1 MLDRVKTLRK
11 EFEDELSAAKELRQ
25 IEDLRV
31 KYLGRK
37 AGLANE
43 LVKLI
48 KDVPAEQKSNFGK
61 EANILKVYIENTLDE
76 HKKRFEENRRHSDK
90 AFFDITMPGIKPL
103 LGSLHPIELVRREI
117 EDIFLRLG
125 YSIAEGPEAE
135 TDWNNFEALNIPPH
149 HPARDMQDTFYLENG
164 YVLRTH
170 TSPVQIRTMLSK
182 KPPIRIICPGRT
194 FRCDWDITHTPNFYQ
209 AEGLMIDVGVSLA
222 DLKGTIDYFCKQLFS
237 PDIKIRLRPSYF
249 PFVEP
254 GAEVDIQCQI
264 CKGKGCRTCK
274 NAGWLEIMGA
284 GMVHVNV
291 LENVGI
297 DSEIYTGFAFGM
309 GMDRIAMLKF
319 GIDDTRANYEGN
331 LRFLEQFRGLE

>member
-1 MLDRVKTLRK
+1 MLDRIKTLRK
-11 EFEDELSAAKELRQ
+11 EFEDELSTAKGLRIIEELK
-25 IEDLRV
+25 V

-48 KDVPAEQKSNFGK
+48 KDVPAEQKSSFGK
-61 EANILKVYIENTLDE
+61 EANLLKVYIETKLEEQMKLIEGSGKDSKKAYFDVTL
-76 HKKRFEENRRHSDK
+76 
-90 AFFDITMPGIKPL
+90 PGIRPS
-103 LGSLHPIELVRREI
+103 LGSFHPIELVRREI

-125 YSIAEGPEAE
+125 YTIAEGPEAE
-135 TDWNNFEALNIPPH
+135 NEWNNFEALNIPPH
-149 HPARDMQDTFYLENG
+149 HPARDMQDTFYLEDG
-164 YVLRTH
+164 LVLRTQ
-170 TSPVQIRTMLSK
+170 TSPVQIRTMLAN

-194 FRCDWDITHTPNFYQ
+194 FRCDWDITHTPNFFQ
-209 AEGLMIDVGVSLA
+209 CEGLLVDIGVSLA
-222 DLKGTIDYFCKQLFS
+222 DLKGTIDHFCKEIFA
-237 PDIKIRLRPSYF
+237 PDIKTRLRPSYF

-291 LENVGI
+291 LDNVGI
-297 DSEIYTGFAFGM
+297 DSEIYSGFAFGM

>member
-1 MLDRVKTLRK
+1 MLNRVEHLRK
-11 EFEDELSAAKELRQ
+11 EYEAEVATAKDLAKLEELR
-25 IEDLRV
+25 I

-37 AGLANE
+37 AGLVNE

-48 KDVPAEQKSNFGK
+48 KDVPSEQKSSFGK
-61 EANILKVYIENTLDE
+61 EANALKSFIEKSLDE
-76 HKKRFEENRRHSDK
+76 LKIKIDSAKSK
-90 AFFDITMPGIKPL
+90 ASKHYFDATLPGVYPVR
-103 LGSLHPIELVRREI
+103 GAFHPIQLVRREI
-117 EDIFLRLG
+117 EEIFSRLG
-125 YSIAEGPEAE
+125 YSVAEGPEAE
-135 TDWNNFEALNIPPH
+135 TDWNNFEALNMPPH
-149 HPARDMQDTFYLENG
+149 HPARDMQDSFYLENG
-164 YVLRTH
+164 MVMRSQ
-170 TSPVQIRTMLSK
+170 TSPVQIRTMMAK

-194 FRCDWDITHTPNFYQ
+194 FRCDWDITHTPNFFQ
-209 AEGLMIDVGVSLA
+209 CEGLLVDVGITLA
-222 DLKGTIDYFCKQLFS
+222 DLKGTIDYFCKQMFA
-237 PDIKIRLRPSYF
+237 PDIKTRLRASYF

-319 GIDDTRANYEGN
+319 GIDDTRMNFESN
-331 LRFLEQFRGLE
+331 IRFIEQFRGL

>member
-1 MLDRVKTLRK
+1 MLDKVKNLRK
-11 EFEDELSAAKELRQ
+11 EFESDLSSAKDIAQLE
-25 IEDLRV
+25 ELRV

-37 AGLANE
+37 AGLAVE

-48 KDVPAEQKSNFGK
+48 KDVPAEEKSNFGK
-61 EANILKVYIENTLDE
+61 EANILKSHIEKSIDDFKNTIESKLKSAKTHCFDVTLPGVTPVMG
-76 HKKRFEENRRHSDK
+76 
-90 AFFDITMPGIKPL
+90 AF
-103 LGSLHPIELVRREI
+103 HPIQLVRKEI
-117 EDIFLRLG
+117 EEIFSRLG
-125 YSIAEGPEAE
+125 YTIAEGPEVE
-135 TDWNNFEALNIPPH
+135 TDWHNFEALNMPPH

-164 YVLRTH
+164 LVLRTQ
-170 TSPVQIRTMLSK
+170 TSPVQIRTMLAN

-194 FRCDWDITHTPNFYQ
+194 FRCDWDITHTPNFYLC
-209 AEGLMIDVGVSLA
+209 EGLFVDVGVSLA
-222 DLKGTIDYFCKQLFS
+222 DLKGTIDHFCREMFS
-237 PDIKIRLRPSYF
+237 PDIKTRLRASYF

-309 GMDRIAMLKF
+309 GMDRVAMLKF
-319 GIDDTRANYEGN
+319 GIDDTRLNYEGN
-331 LRFLEQFRGLE
+331 IRFIEQFRGL

>member
-1 MLDRVKTLRK
+1 MLNRVETLRK
-11 EFEDELSAAKELRQ
+11 EFEADISSAKDVLQLEGLR
-25 IEDLRV
+25 I

-37 AGLANE
+37 AGLVNE

-48 KDVPAEQKSNFGK
+48 KDVPAEQKSSFGK
-61 EANILKVYIENTLDE
+61 EANDLKNHIENTINE
-76 HKKRFEENRRHSDK
+76 RKARIEEKGKSAADK
-90 AFFDITMPGIKPL
+90 HYFDVTLPGISQVQ
-103 LGSLHPIELVRREI
+103 GSFHPIQLVRREI
-117 EDIFLRLG
+117 EEIFSRLG
-125 YSIAEGPEAE
+125 YTIAEGPEAE
-135 TDWNNFEALNIPPH
+135 TDWNNFEALNMPPH
-149 HPARDMQDTFYLENG
+149 HPARDMQDTFYLECG
-164 YVLRTH
+164 LVLRTQ
-170 TSPVQIRTMLSK
+170 TSPVQIRTMLAK
-182 KPPIRIICPGRT
+182 KPPVRIICPGRT

-209 AEGLMIDVGVSLA
+209 CEGLLVDVGVSLA
-222 DLKGTIDYFCKQLFS
+222 DLKGTIDHFCKEMFS
-237 PDIKIRLRPSYF
+237 NDIKTRLRPSYF

-309 GMDRIAMLKF
+309 GMDRIAMLKY
-319 GIDDTRANYEGN
+319 GIDDTRLNYESN
-331 LRFLEQFRGLE
+331 IRFIEQFRGL